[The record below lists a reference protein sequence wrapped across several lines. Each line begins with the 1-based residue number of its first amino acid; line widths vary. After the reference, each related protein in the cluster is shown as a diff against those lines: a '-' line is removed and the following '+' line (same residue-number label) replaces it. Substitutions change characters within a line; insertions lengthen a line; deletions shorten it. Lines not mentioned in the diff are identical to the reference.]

1 MTSVRGT
8 SVLGLTALGGAGVV
22 VGRLAPPVIDSFD
35 GNAPRVGWSAA
46 VTLFIAAGIIGIIAW
61 NTWQSL
67 HKKHQRM
74 TSDHAIRM
82 LSLAKASSLVGALFA
97 GLYLGYALAFI
108 DALDTEFGRERAIH
122 AGVAGLAGILMVVA
136 ALLLERALR
145 VPGGEDED
153 GKDGNADAGATPA

>member
-1 MTSVRGT
+1 MSTVRGT
-8 SVLGLTALGGAGVV
+8 PVLGLTALGAAGVV
-22 VGRLAPPVIDSFD
+22 VGRLTPSVIDALE

-46 VTLFIAAGIIGIIAW
+46 VTLFIVSIILGVIAW

-67 HKKHQRM
+67 HKKHERM
-74 TSDHAIRM
+74 TSAYAIRM
-82 LSLAKASSLVGALFA
+82 LSLAKAGALVGALFA

-108 DALDTEFGRERAIH
+108 DALDTDFGRERAVH
-122 AGVAGLAGILMVVA
+122 AGVAGLGGIFMTVA

-153 GKDGNADAGATPA
+153 DKNGSTETGATPA